1 MGRESRATANL
12 ANERATYSDH
22 TLLMAVCQLLR
33 RGFFG
38 RLKWLILGR

>member
-1 MGRESRATANL
+1 MGHAQRTNANL
-12 ANERATYSDH
+12 ANQRAEYSDH

-38 RLKWLILGR
+38 RMKWLILGR